1 MSLHPADERTIPE
14 ETVRVARAAFPKG
27 SVYMRMRDVLGPI
40 YTDGDFADLFP
51 RRGQPAESPACLAL
65 VTIMQFAEGL
75 PDRQAADAVRSRID
89 WKYALGLE
97 LTDPGFD
104 ASVLSEFR
112 SRLLTGDPTQ
122 LLFERMLEQVR
133 AHNLLKERG
142 RARTDSTHILAAIRT
157 LNRLECVGET
167 LRHALN
173 TLATVAPAWL
183 QSWVP
188 SVWFDRY
195 SRRFEEYRLPPG
207 KAERSALAAQIGADG
222 TTLLRAIYAPDAP
235 DWLRRIAA
243 VDTLRQVW
251 VQQFIVRADTL
262 EWRTADELP
271 PSALL
276 IRSPYDGDA
285 RYSKKRQ
292 TEWTGYKVHLTETCE
307 EELPSLITNVETTDA
322 TTTDYAMTPVIQAH
336 LTQRELVPGEH
347 LVDTGYMSADHLV
360 TSRAQGIDL
369 VGPVTLEKSWQAQ
382 ADEGFDS
389 TAFVIDWEAQ
399 QARCPQGHLS
409 QKWQVH
415 GGARTPLLHIR
426 FSRTAC
432 RACPVRTNCT
442 QSATLPRALTIYPQ
456 PLYEA
461 LQEARRRQQTA
472 EFWQQYGRRAG
483 MEGTMAQ
490 GNARADLRHARY
502 IGLAKTHLQHLCT
515 ALGLNV
521 LRLGAWLADVKPHT
535 THRSSFA
542 ALAPAAA

>member
-1 MSLHPADERTIPE
+1 
-14 ETVRVARAAFPKG
+14 
-27 SVYMRMRDVLGPI
+27 MRMRDALGPI
-40 YTDGDFADLFP
+40 YTDGDFAALFP

-112 SRLLTGDPTQ
+112 SRLLRGDPTQ
-122 LLFERMLEQVR
+122 VLFERMLEQVR

-173 TLATVAPAWL
+173 ILATVAPAWL

-222 TTLLRAIYAPDAP
+222 TTLLTAIYAPDAP

-251 VQQFIVRADTL
+251 VQQFIVRVDTL

-276 IRSPYDGDA
+276 IRSPYDVDA

-307 EELPSLITNVETTDA
+307 EDLPSLITNVETTDA

-336 LTQRELVPGEH
+336 LTQRDLAPGEH
-347 LVDTGYMSADHLV
+347 LVDTGYMRADHLV

-382 ADEGFDS
+382 ADEARRSSLTGRPSRPAVPKVISAGSGRCVAGRGSPYSTSGFLGRPVARAPS
-389 TAFVIDWEAQ
+389 ERTARSRPPYPAPSPSILNPCTRRSRRPGTANRRRSSGSSMAAGRGWKAPWPK
-399 QARCPQGHLS
+399 ATP
-409 QKWQVH
+409 
-415 GGARTPLLHIR
+415 ART
-426 FSRTAC
+426 C
-432 RACPVRTNCT
+432 
-442 QSATLPRALTIYPQ
+442 ATLGILGWPRPI
-456 PLYEA
+456 
-461 LQEARRRQQTA
+461 
-472 EFWQQYGRRAG
+472 
-483 MEGTMAQ
+483 
-490 GNARADLRHARY
+490 
-502 IGLAKTHLQHLCT
+502 
-515 ALGLNV
+515 
-521 LRLGAWLADVKPHT
+521 
-535 THRSSFA
+535 SSIS
-542 ALAPAAA
+542 APPWA